1 MFRVFLRDMQ
11 ILEFLV
17 PKATELLEKKYVLI
31 YLRQE
36 LCTLKWQLEW
46 ISCSR
51 FVFDP
56 IRRTMLHLNILVAS
70 KLKSKIQSQKRRI
83 NDLYYK
89 LHKKP
94 FQNSCFGSKVIKIKK
109 TSKKPDN
116 WDISSPCK
124 TLFLL
129 LRCIK
134 LNKAIKPTF
143 IFQHLVN
150 VIFVFSSSRYP
161 VQNCSSLVPEKI
173 QWSNAVSDCTFVD
186 LLIQLYYFIGPLRL
200 FNLSSLLQGNFHS
213 WYKTAKCLPTPPNV
227 PLPFDTAT
235 KKSMTRTKKIGN

>member
-1 MFRVFLRDMQ
+1 MFRVFFTRHANTRVFGSKGHRASRKEMYFNLFETRIVYAEMATWMN
-11 ILEFLV
+11 FLFEICFW
-17 PKATELLEKKYVLI
+17 PNSSDNAASEY
-31 YLRQE
+31 
-36 LCTLKWQLEW
+36 
-46 ISCSR
+46 SCG
-51 FVFDP
+51 
-56 IRRTMLHLNILVAS
+56 IKT
-70 KLKSKIQSQKRRI
+70 QSQKRRI

-89 LHKKP
+89 LHKKL

-109 TSKKPDN
+109 TSKNPDN

-129 LRCIK
+129 LRCTE

-143 IFQHLVN
+143 NFQHLVN

-200 FNLSSLLQGNFHS
+200 FNLSTLLQGNFHS
-213 WYKTAKCLPTPPNV
+213 WYKTVIPSQTSCLHLLTYPSP
-227 PLPFDTAT
+227 
-235 KKSMTRTKKIGN
+235 